1 LFKKRPVKYGT
12 AALTLTLAL
21 SVVSGCVPGSNKAS
35 QKVESKESEAS
46 TKLTSLSYWA
56 GFNPAA
62 AATMKSYNDMEAYKE
77 MERIT
82 GVKVDFQH
90 PPQGATAEKEQFNLM
105 LTSGNL
111 PDVIEYNWNGY
122 PGGPEKAIKDN
133 RIIKL
138 NDYIDK
144 YAPNYKKVLAANP
157 EWKKQVTTDDGS
169 IIGFHFI
176 RGDRSLQVFKG
187 PIIRKD
193 WLDKLGLKPPT
204 TIDEWYNVLKA
215 FKEKDPNGNGKADEI
230 PLLLTLSELKNSHA
244 FIGAYGVPNSF
255 YKEGNTVKFG
265 PIEPGYKEFLTTMSK
280 WYKEG
285 LIDKDFAATDN
296 KLLDAKVTGNQ
307 LGALIGNAG
316 GGLGKYMSLMSPK
329 DKNFKLTGVA
339 YPVLKAGDK
348 PQFGHLDQPVPGKS
362 AAITTSNKNIVETVK
377 WLDMG
382 YGEQGHMLFNFGK
395 EGVSYKLENGYP
407 KYTDIITKNPE
418 GLPMSQALAKH
429 NRASWDGIMVQDKR
443 YSEQFQGQ
451 IPEQLES
458 INIWSTPTNEKEMPP
473 VTPNKDEST
482 KYAAVMTDIN
492 TYRDEMYNKFVMG
505 AEPIENFDKYVKTL
519 KSMGIDDAIKI
530 QQAALERYNKR

>member
-1 LFKKRPVKYGT
+1 M
-12 AALTLTLAL
+12 
-21 SVVSGCVPGSNKAS
+21 PGSNKAS
-35 QKVESKESEAS
+35 QKADSKEGAAAD
-46 TKLTSLSYWA
+46 KLNTLSYWA
-56 GFNPAA
+56 AFNPAA
-62 AATMKSYNDMEAYKE
+62 AATMKSYNEMEAYKE

-82 GVKVDFQH
+82 GVRVDFQH

-111 PDVIEYNWNGY
+111 PDVIEYNWNSY

-144 YAPNYKKVLAANP
+144 YAPNYKRVLAANP

-169 IIGFHFI
+169 IVGFHFI

-193 WLDKLGLKPPT
+193 WLEKLGLQQPT
-204 TIDEWYNVLKA
+204 TIDEWYTVLKA

-230 PLLLTLSELKNSHA
+230 PLLLTISELRNSHA
-244 FIGAYGVPNSF
+244 FIGAYGVPYNF
-255 YKEGNTVKFG
+255 YKEGDTVKYG
-265 PIEPGYKEFLTTMSK
+265 PIEPGYKQFLTTMNK
-280 WYKEG
+280 WFKEG
-285 LIDKDFAATDN
+285 LLDKDFAATDA

-307 LGALIGNAG
+307 LGALVGNSG

-329 DKNFKLTGVA
+329 DKSFKLTGA
-339 YPVLKAGDK
+339 PYPVLKAGDK
-348 PQFGHLDQPVPGKS
+348 PLFGHLDQPVPGKS

-382 YGEQGHMLFNFGK
+382 YSEQGHMLFNFGK

-407 KYTDIITKNPE
+407 KYTDLITKNPD
-418 GLPMSQALAKH
+418 GLPMSQAMAKH

-458 INIWSTPTNEKEMPP
+458 IKIWSAPTNEKEMPP

-492 TYRDEMYNKFVMG
+492 TYKDEMYNKFIMG
-505 AEPIENFDKYVKTL
+505 AEPIENFDKYVKTM
-519 KSMGIDDAIKI
+519 KSMGIDEAIKI